1 MKRLALCCVLSFG
14 LLSSA
19 FALDLA
25 VSNQSKSAIHHLY
38 LNHSSS
44 SEWGPDQLG
53 EKPSDVVPPGGKFTL
68 SGITPG
74 TYDVKVATA
83 DGTECTVEG
92 ADFNESKE
100 WDITEKMLAKCGE

>member
-1 MKRLALCCVLSFG
+1 MKRVALCLALSFG

-19 FALDLA
+19 SALELA

-38 LNHSSS
+38 LNLASS

-53 EKPSDVVPPGGKFTL
+53 EKSSDVVQPGGKFTL
-68 SGITPG
+68 SGIKAG
-74 TYDVKVATA
+74 TYDVKIATA
-83 DGTECTVEG
+83 DGTECMVEG

-100 WDITEKMLAKCGE
+100 WLITEKMLAKCGE